1 MCCYYYLHFVTLA
14 LPYNFKFYSI
24 NDPAVVFYCP
34 LFGKND
40 FANKKISIRV
50 LLKLVVISEE
60 Y

>member
-14 LPYNFKFYSI
+14 SPYNFKFHSI
-24 NDPAVVFYCP
+24 SRSMVVFYS
-34 LFGKND
+34 LFVGKND